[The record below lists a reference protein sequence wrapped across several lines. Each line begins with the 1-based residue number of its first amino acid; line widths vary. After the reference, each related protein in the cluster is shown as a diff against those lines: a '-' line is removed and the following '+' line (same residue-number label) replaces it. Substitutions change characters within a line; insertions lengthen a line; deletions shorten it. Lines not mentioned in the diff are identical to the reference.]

1 MSEEGSISS
10 VQRASGQARS
20 PPNFGRRPSLGNIT
34 SCSQRFAVRSVGRVP
49 VKARRP
55 LAPIHRGWGS
65 RLTRDGRSHSER
77 SRVQMAE
84 RSGNDRSG
92 LIPRTI
98 KKQSA
103 QPRGRLSAFCDLRK
117 WRRPKPSPADRP
129 RRDGG
134 RYRRSD
140 GPQSSIWRIVSAV
153 QGKGVRFWG

>member
-10 VQRASGQARS
+10 VQRASVQARS

-77 SRVQMAE
+77 SRGADGWAQRQWPIRLDTENHQKAKRPAPGEAERILRLAQMAPAKAVACGPASARRGALPKIGRPAILYMAHCE
-84 RSGNDRSG
+84 RGAR
-92 LIPRTI
+92 
-98 KKQSA
+98 
-103 QPRGRLSAFCDLRK
+103 
-117 WRRPKPSPADRP
+117 
-129 RRDGG
+129 
-134 RYRRSD
+134 
-140 GPQSSIWRIVSAV
+140 
-153 QGKGVRFWG
+153 